1 MTALRGN
8 RWRLALAA
16 LTVLALATLLAC
28 DDGEG
33 DGEAGSHIEVSN
45 ARARFTT
52 TDVGAV
58 YFDLRSA
65 GAGDRL
71 LGASADIAADTQVH
85 EVVSE
90 GGSSM
95 MQPVEGGIAIDP
107 GGRVS
112 LQPGGYHVMVLG
124 VGEIPEPGTTFELVL
139 EFEQAG
145 RMTITVHVQEFGAED
160 GGMDHE
166 SMDEGE
172 MDGEGS
178 GHE

>member
-1 MTALRGN
+1 MTLAPKG
-8 RWRLALAA
+8 WRLAAA
-16 LTVLALATLLAC
+16 AVVALALGALVGC
-28 DDGEG
+28 GDDRA
-33 DGEAGSHIEVSN
+33 DSSAIEISN

-52 TDVGAV
+52 TDIGAV
-58 YFDLRSA
+58 YFDIRST

-71 LGASADIAADTQVH
+71 LGASAAIAADTQVH

-95 MQPVEGGIAIDP
+95 MQPVEGGIPIDP
-107 GGRVS
+107 GGHVS

-124 VGEIPEPGTTFELVL
+124 VDEVPEPGTTFEVVL
-139 EFEQAG
+139 EFERAG
-145 RMTITVHVQEFGAED
+145 RMTITVHVQEFGGED
-160 GGMDHE
+160 GGMDYE
-166 SMDEGE
+166 SMADRE

>member
-1 MTALRGN
+1 MTLVRKG
-8 RWRLALAA
+8 WRLGAGALV
-16 LTVLALATLLAC
+16 VLALGALVGC
-28 DDGEG
+28 GDDSA
-33 DGEAGSHIEVSN
+33 DSSAIEVSN

-58 YFDLRSA
+58 YFDLRST

-71 LGASADIAADTQVH
+71 VGASAAIADDTQVH

-95 MQPVEGGIAIDP
+95 MQQVEGGIAIDP
-107 GGRVS
+107 GGHVS

-124 VGEIPEPGTTFELVL
+124 VDDIPEPGTTFELVL
-139 EFEQAG
+139 EFERAG
-145 RMTITVHVQEFGAED
+145 RMTITVHVQEFGGEE

-166 SMDEGE
+166 SMDDGE
-172 MDGEGS
+172 MDGEES

>member
-1 MTALRGN
+1 MTALPRSWWG
-8 RWRLALAA
+8 LPLAA

-28 DDGEG
+28 DDEG
-33 DGEAGSHIEVSN
+33 DDEAGSAIEVSN

-58 YFDLRSA
+58 YFDIRST

-71 LGASADIAADTQVH
+71 LGASAAIAADTQVH
-85 EVVSE
+85 EIVSE

-95 MQPVEGGIAIDP
+95 MQQVEGGIPIDP
-107 GGRVS
+107 GGHVS

-124 VGEIPEPGTTFELVL
+124 VDEIPEPGTTFELVL
-139 EFEQAG
+139 EFERSG
-145 RMTITVHVQEFGAED
+145 RMTITVHVQEFGGDE

-166 SMDEGE
+166 SMDDGE
-172 MDGEGS
+172 MDGEES

>member
-1 MTALRGN
+1 MTLVRKG
-8 RWRLALAA
+8 WRLGAGALV
-16 LTVLALATLLAC
+16 VLALGALVGC
-28 DDGEG
+28 GDDSA
-33 DGEAGSHIEVSN
+33 DSSAIEVSN

-58 YFDLRSA
+58 YFDLRST

-71 LGASADIAADTQVH
+71 LGASAAIAADTQVH
-85 EVVSE
+85 EIVSE
-90 GGSSM
+90 AGSSM

-107 GGRVS
+107 GGHVS

-124 VGEIPEPGTTFELVL
+124 VDDIPEPGTTFELVL
-139 EFEQAG
+139 EFERAG
-145 RMTITVHVQEFGAED
+145 RMTVTVHVQEFGAEE

-166 SMDEGE
+166 SMDDAE
-172 MDGEGS
+172 MDGEES

>member
-1 MTALRGN
+1 MTLVRTG
-8 RWRLALAA
+8 RRLMAA
-16 LTVLALATLLAC
+16 GLVVLALGVLVAC
-28 DDGEG
+28 GDDS
-33 DGEAGSHIEVSN
+33 AGSDAIKVSN

-58 YFDLRSA
+58 YFDVRST

-71 LGASADIAADTQVH
+71 VGASATIAGDTQIH
-85 EVVSE
+85 EIVSE

-95 MQPVEGGIAIDP
+95 MRQVEAGIAIDP
-107 GGRVS
+107 GGHVA

-124 VGEIPEPGTTFELVL
+124 VDDIPEPGTTFELVL
-139 EFEQAG
+139 EFERAG
-145 RMTITVHVQEFGAED
+145 RMTVTVHVQEFGAED

-166 SMDEGE
+166 SMDDGE

>member
-1 MTALRGN
+1 MTLGRKGRRLVAAGLVA
-8 RWRLALAA
+8 LALG
-16 LTVLALATLLAC
+16 VLVAC
-28 DDGEG
+28 GDDSAE
-33 DGEAGSHIEVSN
+33 DGAIEVSN

-58 YFDLRSA
+58 YFDIRST

-71 LGASADIAADTQVH
+71 VGASAAIAGDTQIH
-85 EVVSE
+85 EIVSE
-90 GGSSM
+90 GGGSM

-107 GGRVS
+107 GGHVA
-112 LQPGGYHVMVLG
+112 LQSGGYHVMVLG
-124 VGEIPEPGTTFELVL
+124 VADIPEPGATFELVL
-139 EFEQAG
+139 EFERAG
-145 RMTITVHVQEFGAED
+145 RMTVTVHVQEFGAED

-166 SMDEGE
+166 SMDDGE

>member
-1 MTALRGN
+1 
-8 RWRLALAA
+8 
-16 LTVLALATLLAC
+16 
-28 DDGEG
+28 
-33 DGEAGSHIEVSN
+33 
-45 ARARFTT
+45 
-52 TDVGAV
+52 
-58 YFDLRSA
+58 
-65 GAGDRL
+65 
-71 LGASADIAADTQVH
+71 
-85 EVVSE
+85 
-90 GGSSM
+90 